1 MALDIKK
8 NFRKFKKKNL
18 KKLKKIKKPVWYTIF
33 TVVMVVF
40 VFIIA
45 AALIYSTFFESNIN
59 KEKNK
64 KYAEEYMSEKL
75 ESNSKEAKIYRQENE
90 ALIKKYDLDIFG
102 RYTCTFNELEKSE
115 DGQTE
120 SSYTTEV
127 TRVMEIKEDSTA
139 IFDDG
144 TKGWWMLKETDGGI
158 VHMGLVLPEEKNPQ
172 IFLVCKDKLIDETK
186 ACFLGE
192 VPDQKRFNASFTAG
206 NLTLDFSADGSIDG
220 EYTEIIKEDGVEYP
234 RTEAYSGSYERDGD
248 YLNIVLNGADA
259 KYLIFE
265 TEIEK
270 SEIQVKGFASRYYQ
284 RIGKD
289 K

>member
-8 NFRKFKKKNL
+8 KFKKFKKKNL

-33 TVVMVVF
+33 TIAMVVF

-59 KEKNK
+59 KERNK
-64 KYAEEYMSEKL
+64 KYAQEYMTEKL
-75 ESNSKEAKIYRQENE
+75 ESNSKEAKVYREENE

-127 TRVMEIKEDSTA
+127 TRVMEIKKDSTA

-144 TKGWWMLKETDGGI
+144 TKGWWMLKETEGGI

-192 VPDQKRFNASFTAG
+192 VPDKNRFNASFSAG
-206 NLTLDFSADGSIDG
+206 NFTLEFSADGSIDG
-220 EYTEIIKEDGVEYP
+220 EYTEIIKENGTEYP

-265 TEIEK
+265 TENEK

>member
-8 NFRKFKKKNL
+8 KFKKFKKKNL

-33 TVVMVVF
+33 TIVMVVF

-59 KEKNK
+59 KERNK
-64 KYAEEYMSEKL
+64 KYAQEYMTEKL
-75 ESNSKEAKIYRQENE
+75 ESNSKEAKVYREENE

-127 TRVMEIKEDSTA
+127 TRVMEIKKDSTA

-144 TKGWWMLKETDGGI
+144 TKGWWMLKETEGGI

-192 VPDQKRFNASFTAG
+192 VPDKNRFNASFSAG
-206 NLTLDFSADGSIDG
+206 NFTLEFSADGSIDG
-220 EYTEIIKEDGVEYP
+220 EYTEIIKENGTEYP

-265 TEIEK
+265 TENEK